1 MLTFWLRHLCFY
13 RLCVKKKKKKTIII
27 EVLVLYKGC
36 CFTMMCNVWFHSMS
50 VFRPCCPP
58 GAGSTRC
65 WTTPTWWWA
74 ATCPVSCRER
84 RRVTSS
90 ASYWTCWSSTQALR
104 STTRRA
110 TPWQRRR
117 WPRSTTTESH
127 HCRYMYTVLPRMDGW
142 VTLFCLVVY
151 LTCPHHKLF
160 YIIQIVD
167 RHQFWTSFAHL
178 SIKDRRKFT

>member
-1 MLTFWLRHLCFY
+1 MCGSLLCLSPALLLTRRWFNTVLDDSHL
-13 RLCVKKKKKKTIII
+13 V
-27 EVLVLYKGC
+27 V
-36 CFTMMCNVWFHSMS
+36 M
-50 VFRPCCPP
+50 
-58 GAGSTRC
+58 
-65 WTTPTWWWA
+65 TPTW
-74 ATCPVSCRER
+74 CPASGRER
-84 RRVTSS
+84 RRDTSS
-90 ASYWTCWSSTQALR
+90 ASYWTCCSTLALG
-104 STTRRA
+104 STTRQA